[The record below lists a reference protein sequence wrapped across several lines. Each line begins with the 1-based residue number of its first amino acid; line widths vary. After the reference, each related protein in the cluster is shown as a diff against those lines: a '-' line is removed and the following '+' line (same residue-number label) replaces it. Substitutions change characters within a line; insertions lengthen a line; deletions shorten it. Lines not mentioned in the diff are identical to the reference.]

1 MANMDYEKEQERL
14 LRLFKKYPVVNIMMT
29 KRKQGKMTI
38 LKKDLKL
45 VTQNKNLMK
54 MMMRKLM
61 QMNHILWG
69 EIRERNGL
77 KPVLRENT
85 PIGIWECF
93 FDNEILNNIVNFT
106 NIEIQKETEKFSRNR
121 DIYPTNLDEVRALIG
136 LLYLAGV
143 RKANH
148 LNTEDL
154 WRTDGTGIEVFRLTM
169 SLRRFRTLL
178 RFIRFDDI
186 ETRQERVALDK
197 LAPIRTLFDHFNEN
211 LKNSY
216 SHSDYVTVDE
226 KLEAFRGRC
235 GFRQYIPNKPNRY
248 GIKIFAVSDA
258 KMFYTSQMEVY
269 VGQQPNGPYKID
281 TNAKAVVQRLCQ
293 HIFKTNR
300 NVTTDNWFSSIPL
313 ADSLRDNG
321 LTFIGTMRKNKREIP
336 DLFTQ
341 KNERPIGSSMFAF
354 GCGGCTEYL
363 PIQKRQLADF
373 EGPEYLTSGP
383 VAAI

>member
-1 MANMDYEKEQERL
+1 MDYGKEQERL
-14 LRLFKKYPVVNIMMT
+14 LRLFEEESSGEDYDDEEETGEDYIEERSEASDTEQEFDENEDEEINANEPYFMGRDKRT
-29 KRKQGKMTI
+29 KWSKHCPP
-38 LKKDLKL
+38 
-45 VTQNKNLMK
+45 KNV
-54 MMMRKLM
+54 RT
-61 QMNHILWG
+61 
-69 EIRERNGL
+69 RNENLTLYLPGA
-77 KPVLRENT
+77 KARVKENT

-106 NIEIQKETEKFSRNR
+106 NIEIQKETEKFSRYR

-136 LLYLAGV
+136 LS
-143 RKANH
+143 
-148 LNTEDL
+148 
-154 WRTDGTGIEVFRLTM
+154 GIEVFRLTM

-216 SHSDYVTVDE
+216 NHSDYVTVDE
-226 KLEAFRGRC
+226 KLEDFRGRC

-281 TNAKAVVQRLCQ
+281 TKAKAVVQRLCQ

-300 NVTTDNWFSSIPL
+300 NITTN
-313 ADSLRDNG
+313 N
-321 LTFIGTMRKNKREIP
+321 
-336 DLFTQ
+336 
-341 KNERPIGSSMFAF
+341 
-354 GCGGCTEYL
+354 
-363 PIQKRQLADF
+363 
-373 EGPEYLTSGP
+373 
-383 VAAI
+383 